1 MWEYDLI
8 RKERLDLIKVAM
20 LLKALGDNM
29 YKDDRFPRS
38 GRITYRKKEDFDKL
52 ADEIIAMPVGQMQST
67 IQTYMEKQVGYS
79 PLRITVDGR
88 VSQEREYRLGLF

>member
-1 MWEYDLI
+1 
-8 RKERLDLIKVAM
+8 M

-38 GRITYRKKEDFDKL
+38 GRVIRRKKEDFDKL

-67 IQTYMEKQVGYS
+67 IQTYMEKQVGIS
-79 PLRITVDGR
+79 PLRITIDGR
-88 VSQEREYRLGLF
+88 VSQEREHRLGLF